1 MSTLYANRVL
11 VLLQFNIRRT
21 PVFGD
26 IVSKIRTNIIILRKT
41 PFQDTGLILAGLS
54 AELGRVDVLVKGAR
68 SVGGKKSTIADLFRV
83 IGVEVNPKCDGLQ
96 ATYSLELIEVF
107 DDIALRHESYLDAC
121 AISEFA
127 LRNSHPGVACPEFH
141 LAVKLAFSRLSRE
154 KCANSATLVK
164 LAFLDE
170 HGFLPEADPGHPDSA
185 QLLTQLVHAA
195 KGMKPIPNLPT
206 DYMIRFSQWIDTL
219 CSYHEL

>member
-1 MSTLYANRVL
+1 M
-11 VLLQFNIRRT
+11 
-21 PVFGD
+21 
-26 IVSKIRTNIIILRKT
+26 SKIRTNFIVLRKT
-41 PFQDTGLILAGLS
+41 PFQDTGLILVGIS
-54 AELGRVDVLVKGAR
+54 AELGRLDVLVKRAR

-83 IGVEVNPKCDGLQ
+83 IGVEVNPKRDGLQ
-96 ATYSLELIEVF
+96 TAYSLELIQAF

-141 LAVKLAFSRLSRE
+141 LAVKSAFSLLSRG

-170 HGFLPEADPGHPDSA
+170 QGFLPEADTSQPENA
-185 QLLTQLVHAA
+185 RLLTQLIQAA
-195 KGMKPIPNLPT
+195 KGMEPIPDLPA
-206 DYMIRFSQWIDTL
+206 DYLARFSRWIDSL